1 MQAELR
7 IRNMDLADVLQG
19 YIDRRLRFALSR
31 FGDRV
36 GLVLVTLSDFNGT
49 DGRVVKSCHISAE
62 LKPFGRVAARET
74 DPDLYMAIDRSAGRV
89 GRLFALRLGRDR
101 DEVKRPAFS
110 IVGTKGT
117 RSRRI
122 CVVQAAAAIAARAHA
137 QERCRE
143 PREQPTRTS
152 KRSQNSRA
160 TMQSTRGGSDAS

>member
-19 YIDRRLRFALSR
+19 YTDRRLRFALSR

-36 GLVLVTLSDFNGT
+36 ARVVVTLSDFNGT
-49 DGRVVKSCHISAE
+49 DGGIVKSCHISAE

-89 GRLFALRLGRDR
+89 GRLFALRLGREK

-110 IVGTKGT
+110 IVGAKGT
-117 RSRRI
+117 RRQKKLASKRPRRLPRARLLKRGAGTRPSDRQERGGVQKLTRHKAEHSRR
-122 CVVQAAAAIAARAHA
+122 
-137 QERCRE
+137 
-143 PREQPTRTS
+143 
-152 KRSQNSRA
+152 K
-160 TMQSTRGGSDAS
+160 

>member
-36 GLVLVTLSDFNGT
+36 GLVVVTLSDFNGT
-49 DGRVVKSCHISAE
+49 DGRVIKSCHISAE

-89 GRLFALRLGRDR
+89 GRLFALRLGRDK
-101 DEVKRPAFS
+101 DEVKRPTSS

-117 RSRRI
+117 RRQKKLASKRPRRL
-122 CVVQAAAAIAARAHA
+122 
-137 QERCRE
+137 
-143 PREQPTRTS
+143 PRERML
-152 KRSQNSRA
+152 KRGAGSRVSSPRERVSVQKFA
-160 TMQSTRGGSDAS
+160 RHNAEHARRK